1 MDQGFFIRSRLPFS
15 YLGQNRNGLLL
26 SAPLSLEKGN
36 NKPVFILIRLTSNLV
51 VQSIGLVME
60 TVSQTKSGVALKRLQ
75 RVVVDNNQIDVL
87 FCCFRNFVY
96 YLVLLSQPSLS
107 FLTRFDY
114 TGQGL
119 LSGGSVVLMAQHQ
132 IFVKASCFCS
142 HRFVQGF
149 FHHLPQV
156 DIQLTQEILKLFS

>member
-75 RVVVDNNQIDVL
+75 RVVVDN
-87 FCCFRNFVY
+87 Y
-96 YLVLLSQPSLS
+96 
-107 FLTRFDY
+107 
-114 TGQGL
+114 
-119 LSGGSVVLMAQHQ
+119 
-132 IFVKASCFCS
+132 
-142 HRFVQGF
+142 
-149 FHHLPQV
+149 
-156 DIQLTQEILKLFS
+156 